1 MLASRLQAIL
11 PQIISDEQT
20 SFIKG
25 RQIIDGILIANEV
38 LQFVK
43 DKKIKSMFLKVDFEK
58 AFDTVSLGYL
68 ISVMVSNGI
77 WRDLV

>member
-20 SFIKG
+20 SFVKG